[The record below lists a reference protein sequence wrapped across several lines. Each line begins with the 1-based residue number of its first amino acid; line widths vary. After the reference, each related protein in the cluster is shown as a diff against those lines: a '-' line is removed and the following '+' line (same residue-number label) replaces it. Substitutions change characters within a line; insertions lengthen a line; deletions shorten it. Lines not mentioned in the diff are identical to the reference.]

1 MGGHPRVAMK
11 LLLSLTACL
20 ALSISLVGCT
30 GGDSSGVPVGDAQT
44 KGGNVV
50 QDPQLKEQLTGAAN
64 AGGNAPSEGPQVTQ

>member
-1 MGGHPRVAMK
+1 MNRIIVLG
-11 LLLSLTACL
+11 ACMAL
-20 ALSISLVGCT
+20 AISLAGCT

-64 AGGNAPSEGPQVTQ
+64 AGGNTPSEGLQVTQ

>member
-1 MGGHPRVAMK
+1 MK
-11 LLLSLTACL
+11 QRMILVTSLALGLSLL
-20 ALSISLVGCT
+20 GCS

-64 AGGNAPSEGPQVTQ
+64 AGGNAPSDGPQVTQ